1 MTVRGEEITK
11 LREFTAWIAS
21 FSAFTLVIVSFAVE
35 RFRLT
40 DRVTGSLVS
49 IMLMIAALI
58 LFFASDR
65 YVRHLLFSQ
74 GSEAALYKKASLISG
89 VGIPILGLIAGL
101 MIGPP
106 DGPFTTFSF
115 MIIALSSLGSAWK
128 RFIDKV
134 EGRLK
139 FSGEKGEA
147 RT

>member
-1 MTVRGEEITK
+1 MTVKGEEIAK
-11 LREFTAWIAS
+11 LREFTAWTAS
-21 FSAFTLVIVSFAVE
+21 FSALTLVIVSFTVE

-74 GSEAALYKKASLISG
+74 GSETNFYRKASLIAG
-89 VGIPILGLIAGL
+89 IGIPILGLIAGL

-128 RFIDKV
+128 RFIDKI
-134 EGRLK
+134 EGKLNLSEDKKR
-139 FSGEKGEA
+139 S
-147 RT
+147 

>member
-1 MTVRGEEITK
+1 MVNVKGEEIAK

-21 FSAFTLVIVSFAVE
+21 FSAFTLVIVAFTVE
-35 RFRLT
+35 RFRLA

-74 GSEAALYKKASLISG
+74 GNEVRFYRRASIISG

-134 EGRLK
+134 EGRFQLP
-139 FSGEKGEA
+139 EKK
-147 RT
+147 